1 MSFTVNLL
9 NSYVEIEYMWN
20 AWTDLCGSLLSSAI
34 LLRPEVIGPSLLDS
48 LIEEECKAMFVYGS
62 VMLK

>member
-20 AWTDLCGSLLSSAI
+20 AWTDLCGSLPSSAI

-48 LIEEECKAMFVYGS
+48 LIEEECNVCIR
-62 VMLK
+62 